1 MGGAH
6 FQKSPSSDLIGLGTE
21 DDFVARLETTKNFSL
36 LPLTRKVHLWAF
48 NWENITSDS
57 PSKNDDDD
65 DDRLFTLS

>member
-21 DDFVARLETTKNFSL
+21 DEFVARLETTKNFSL

-48 NWENITSDS
+48 N
-57 PSKNDDDD
+57 
-65 DDRLFTLS
+65 